1 MSLTFFLQ
9 CIIYRVSLEPILQ
22 HQNSCSKWYKYS
34 KDAVPLC
41 LPCNLP
47 KMRVCDFFEDGFQ
60 NVCKISNN
68 GISSHNR
75 FFYSVLLQF
84 IACLLAVLYISFNA
98 NYRSDDPTE
107 RVWGVAYEVSQVY
120 EK

>member
-1 MSLTFFLQ
+1 MTDFSILCCCTIYCFISLQ
-9 CIIYRVSLEPILQ
+9 CQLQ
-22 HQNSCSKWYKYS
+22 VGNQKPYN
-34 KDAVPLC
+34 D
-41 LPCNLP
+41 
-47 KMRVCDFFEDGFQ
+47 
-60 NVCKISNN
+60 
-68 GISSHNR
+68 ISSHNG

-84 IACLLAVLYISFNA
+84 IAYLLAVLDISFNP